1 MCVHDRLSSPRRGHD
16 VHRLE
21 YVEKNRR
28 VMQPTSAQRALV
40 AALLEAY
47 RADLAA
53 SGTNEEL
60 PERHATAA

>member
-1 MCVHDRLSSPRRGHD
+1 VRARQAIIAAARHD

-21 YVEKNRR
+21 YIEKNRR
-28 VMQPTSAQRALV
+28 LMQPTSAQRALA

-53 SGTNEEL
+53 SGTDQKPAEW
-60 PERHATAA
+60 HAAA